1 MILLNIIG
9 IFLLLGALR
18 WVQGLHEC
26 DCAKDDNRKIVLENY
41 YYLAILLNIIA
52 IVYRPYWLLTLMF
65 LLTAVAAAVTL
76 SYLVDMRSKK
86 CDCMGQN
93 EKLFFII
100 AIGQVIVTGA
110 IILAKVVKNRKKLIA
125 VVSK

>member
-26 DCAKDDNRKIVLENY
+26 DCAKDDKRKIVLENY
-41 YYLAILLNIIA
+41 YYLAVLLNIVA
-52 IVYRPYWLLTLMF
+52 IVYRKYWLLTLMF
-65 LLTAVAAAVTL
+65 LLTTVAAAVTL
-76 SYLVDMRSKK
+76 SYLVDMRKKK

-100 AIGQVIVTGA
+100 AIGQVIVTGL

-125 VVSK
+125 AVK

>member
-18 WVQGLHEC
+18 WVQGLQGC
-26 DCAKDDNRKIVLENY
+26 DCSKDTRKTVLENY
-41 YYLAILLNIIA
+41 YYVAILLNIIA
-52 IVYRPYWLLTLMF
+52 IVYREYWLLALMF
-65 LLTAVAAAVTL
+65 VLTTVAAAVTL
-76 SYLVDMRSKK
+76 SYIVDMRKK
-86 CDCMGQN
+86 QCDCMGKK

-125 VVSK
+125 AVK

>member
-18 WVQGLHEC
+18 WIQGLRGC
-26 DCAKDDNRKIVLENY
+26 DCAKDDKRKIVLENY

-52 IVYRPYWLLTLMF
+52 IVYRKFWLLALM
-65 LLTAVAAAVTL
+65 LVLTAVAAAVTL
-76 SYLVDMRSKK
+76 SYLVDMRKKK
-86 CDCMGQN
+86 CGCMGKN

-100 AIGQVIVTGA
+100 AIGQVIVTGT
-110 IILAKVVKNRKKLIA
+110 IILAKFYKTYV
-125 VVSK
+125 